1 MAIVEGWYPPTREN
15 WETTVLTFQI
25 LYPAVR
31 RARRHDPPLE
41 AGCCILEYSM
51 NDACEES

>member
-15 WETTVLTFQI
+15 WQTTVLTFQI

-31 RARRHDPPLE
+31 RARRHDPPSE